1 LTIMLKHF
9 VEIFKMQH
17 NEDISGNA
25 RALRRLR
32 TACERAK
39 RILSSATETMIEV
52 DSLYHGIDF
61 YSNITSAKFAE
72 LNMDLLRKSIELVEN
87 CLNDAK
93 MDKSG
98 VHEVVLTGGSSKIPK
113 VQELLQDLFDGKQLN
128 KSINPDE
135 AVAYGGLFKLQTWL
149 VWVMRKFKKL
159 CSWMSPLCP

>member
-1 LTIMLKHF
+1 MLKHF

-93 MDKSG
+93 MDKRVESMRSFLL
-98 VHEVVLTGGSSKIPK
+98 VVLPKFPRCRSYCRTCLMESS
-113 VQELLQDLFDGKQLN
+113 LTRA
-128 KSINPDE
+128 SI
-135 AVAYGGLFKLQTWL
+135 KLQTRL
-149 VWVMRKFKKL
+149 VWVTRKFKKL

>member
-1 LTIMLKHF
+1 MKCIEKVGIGKRNVLIYDLGGGTTYVSLLTIDEGIFEVQAVAGDTHFGGEDFDNRMLKHF

-72 LNMDLLRKSIELVEN
+72 L
-87 CLNDAK
+87 
-93 MDKSG
+93 
-98 VHEVVLTGGSSKIPK
+98 
-113 VQELLQDLFDGKQLN
+113 
-128 KSINPDE
+128 
-135 AVAYGGLFKLQTWL
+135 
-149 VWVMRKFKKL
+149 KL
-159 CSWMSPLCP
+159 CSWMSPLCPLEWRLQEG